1 MDWLGIMSAH
11 VLWKK
16 RLLALLDGSSEEKL
30 DPEAIGMDSK
40 CALGKWIYGDGQT
53 YSSTAAYETVRTM
66 HAEFH
71 RMAAAVVT
79 LYQAGKISEAEQLL
93 QREYSRHS
101 ERLKHRILA
110 LSHEVE
116 SGDATRHF

>member
-1 MDWLGIMSAH
+1 MDWLGIISAH

-30 DPEAIGMDSK
+30 DPEVIGLDNK
-40 CALGKWIYGDGQT
+40 CALGQWIYGDGQT
-53 YSSTAAYETVRTM
+53 FSNTAAYEAVRTM

-71 RMAAAVVT
+71 RMAAEVVT

-93 QREYSRHS
+93 QRQYSRHS
-101 ERLKHRILA
+101 EKLKHRILT

-116 SGDATRHF
+116 ATDATPRF

>member
-1 MDWLGIMSAH
+1 MDWLAIISAH

-16 RLLALLDGSSEEKL
+16 RLLAMLDGSSDEKL
-30 DPEAIGMDSK
+30 VPEAIGMDDK
-40 CALGKWIYGDGQT
+40 CALGKWIYSDGQT
-53 YSSTAAYETVRTM
+53 FSSTASYETVRAM

-71 RMAAAVVT
+71 RLAAEVVT
-79 LYQAGKISEAEQLL
+79 LYQAGKIAEAEQLL

-110 LSHEVE
+110 LSHEVGA
-116 SGDATRHF
+116 SDATPPF

>member
-1 MDWLGIMSAH
+1 MDWLGIISAH

-30 DPEAIGMDSK
+30 DPQAIGMDNK
-40 CALGKWIYGDGQT
+40 CALGQWIYGDGQT
-53 YSSTAAYETVRTM
+53 YSRVAAYETVRTM

-71 RMAAAVVT
+71 RLAAEVVS

-116 SGDATRHF
+116 ASDATRHF

>member
-1 MDWLGIMSAH
+1 MDWLGIIGAH

-16 RLLALLDGSSEEKL
+16 RLLAMLDGSSDETL
-30 DPEAIGMDSK
+30 DPEAIGVDNK

-53 YSSTAAYETVRTM
+53 YSGAASFEAVRAM

-71 RMAAAVVT
+71 RLAAQVVM
-79 LYQAGKISEAEQLL
+79 LYQNGNVAEAEQLL
-93 QREYSRHS
+93 QRDYSKHS

-110 LSHEVE
+110 LSREVE
-116 SGDATRHF
+116 ASDATPRF

>member
-1 MDWLGIMSAH
+1 MDWLGIISAH

-16 RLLALLDGSSEEKL
+16 RLLALLDGSSDEKL
-30 DPEAIGMDSK
+30 DPEAIGIDNK
-40 CALGKWIYGDGQT
+40 CALGQWIYGDGQT
-53 YSSTAAYETVRTM
+53 FSRTASFETVRTM

-71 RMAAAVVT
+71 RLAAEVVT
-79 LYQAGKISEAEQLL
+79 LYQAGKITEAEQLL

-110 LSHEVE
+110 LSHEVGA
-116 SGDATRHF
+116 SDAVPRF

>member
-1 MDWLGIMSAH
+1 MDWLGIISAH

-16 RLLALLDGSSEEKL
+16 RLLAMLAGSSDEKL
-30 DPEAIGMDSK
+30 DPEAIGMDDK

-53 YSSTAAYETVRTM
+53 YSSSASFETVRAM

-71 RMAAAVVT
+71 RLAAQVVI
-79 LYQAGKISEAEQLL
+79 LYQDGKVPDAEQLL
-93 QREYSRHS
+93 QREYSKHS

-110 LSHEVE
+110 LAHEVE
-116 SGDATRHF
+116 ASDATPRF

>member
-1 MDWLGIMSAH
+1 MDWLGIIGAH

-16 RLLALLDGSSEEKL
+16 RLLALLDGTSEEKL
-30 DPEAIGMDSK
+30 DPQTIGMDNQ
-40 CALGKWIYGDGQT
+40 CALGKWIYGDGQAFSRT
-53 YSSTAAYETVRTM
+53 TSYDTVRAM

-71 RMAAAVVT
+71 RLAAEVVI
-79 LYQAGKISEAEQLL
+79 LYQNGKVPEAEQLL
-93 QREYSRHS
+93 QRDYSKHS

-116 SGDATRHF
+116 ASNATPRS